1 MGMIVNHTF
10 VRTELAPPGTT
21 LEQVF
26 NGCKTKSIYFLK
38 AKLGDDAIGAAF
50 LERRLI
56 PCGKGLARLAE
67 VVKNAG

>member
-1 MGMIVNHTF
+1 MTHYSCVK
-10 VRTELAPPGTT
+10 TEPAPAGTT

-38 AKLGDDAIGAAF
+38 ARLGDDAIGAAF

-56 PCGKGLARLAE
+56 SCGHGQARLAE
-67 VVKNAG
+67 ATK